1 MTDPGNGVG
10 ATASLGSSIH
20 PPREPSSWG
29 PVCCSVSEW
38 GKAACSREAGGLLRM
53 RRLYFLRGWS
63 GQGGRGS
70 GQSVCRH
77 TRGQGS
83 PARSRLAWLCFGA
96 PCRGRVGD
104 IFHPARWVKPQG
116 ASLLCLLPVKPWTLH
131 LGCFSCFLSDI
142 TLVASSLSKSD
153 SGPAVVDSPSSP
165 LSPLLSALLRGSGAS
180 PPVGCIGQVLA
191 AGAWVYVA
199 GRRQLRAFTPSPR
212 ARQASAGQGS
222 GSAQPRC
229 LLHHLSRAEGSVGP
243 PGLGLETAVRSYR
256 PLSASRYL
264 RLPQLCAH
272 TCKHCFPYTPLHLNL
287 GNRCKY

>member
-1 MTDPGNGVG
+1 M
-10 ATASLGSSIH
+10 
-20 PPREPSSWG
+20 
-29 PVCCSVSEW
+29 
-38 GKAACSREAGGLLRM
+38 
-53 RRLYFLRGWS
+53 
-63 GQGGRGS
+63 
-70 GQSVCRH
+70 CRH
-77 TRGQGS
+77 TQGQGS
-83 PARSRLAWLCFGA
+83 PARSRLAWLCLGA
-96 PCRGRVGD
+96 PCPGRVGD
-104 IFHPARWVKPQG
+104 MFHPAHGVKPQG
-116 ASLLCLLPVKPWTLH
+116 ASLLCLLPVTLRTLH
-131 LGCFSCFLSDI
+131 LGCLSGFLPDI

-180 PPVGCIGQVLA
+180 PPVGCISQVLA
-191 AGAWVYVA
+191 AGACVYVA

-229 LLHHLSRAEGSVGP
+229 PPHHFSRAEGSAGP

-287 GNRCKY
+287 GNRCEY